1 MEDVEVSVFD
11 PNAIKIWGGE
21 GSSMKGGGILAMTLA
36 PYAYKVS
43 IFVDA
48 SIAYVA
54 SCLSE
59 SFFVKENNGVQVGL
73 SPIVPDPPFTRVIGV
88 LEVASQGR
96 CEANRFG
103 GRGRSSNG
111 GVVLSK
117 TKRLVGVDTIFAH
130 IGVNEVDDTRD
141 KEEVLHCFELAIGG
155 FKGFIEIGR
164 AHV

>member
-11 PNAIKIWGGE
+11 PNTTKIGRGE
-21 GSSMKGGGILAMTLA
+21 GSSMKGGGVLVITLA
-36 PYAYKVS
+36 SHTYKVS
-43 IFVDA
+43 VFVDA
-48 SIAYVA
+48 PITDVA

-59 SFFVKENNGVQVGL
+59 SFLVKENNGVQMGL
-73 SPIVPDPPFTRVIGV
+73 GPIILDPPFTRVIGV

-96 CEANRFG
+96 CEANRLG
-103 GRGRSSNG
+103 GGGGPSNG

-117 TKRLVGVDTIFAH
+117 AERFVGVDTIFAH

-155 FKGFIEIGR
+155 FKGFIVEPIIT
-164 AHV
+164 